1 MKIWLSKNS
10 EVPVRDQLVT
20 QITIGVL
27 SGDLQIGD
35 KLPSTREIARRFQIH
50 SNTVSSAYQKLAD
63 DGWLEF
69 RKGSGFYV
77 READEATLNIEM
89 QLDRLITDLLRS
101 AQALGFGPEDVRSRI
116 EGRLRSHT
124 AKRVLVIESDEKL
137 RDIIAHEIGTATG
150 AGVLGIDLGQFAGK
164 YKNERA
170 VYAAMMDEK
179 PKIEGM
185 IPPER
190 SCLYLR
196 AHSVA
201 EAMAGQPRPSQDD
214 LIAVASGW
222 EKFLLMA
229 KTMLVAA
236 NLEPASLIIRHT
248 GQKGW
253 KKGLGAAS
261 MIICDS
267 LTATSLP
274 GDEKVRPFPIV
285 SRDSLD
291 EVRNALE
298 S

>member
-1 MKIWLSKNS
+1 
-10 EVPVRDQLVT
+10 
-20 QITIGVL
+20 
-27 SGDLQIGD
+27 
-35 KLPSTREIARRFQIH
+35 
-50 SNTVSSAYQKLAD
+50 
-63 DGWLEF
+63 
-69 RKGSGFYV
+69 
-77 READEATLNIEM
+77 M

-116 EGRLRSHT
+116 EGRLRSHA

-150 AGVLGIDLGQFAGK
+150 GDVLGIDLGQFAGK

-185 IPPER
+185 IPPEK

-236 NLEPASLIIRHT
+236 NLSRPA
-248 GQKGW
+248 
-253 KKGLGAAS
+253 
-261 MIICDS
+261 
-267 LTATSLP
+267 
-274 GDEKVRPFPIV
+274 
-285 SRDSLD
+285 
-291 EVRNALE
+291 
-298 S
+298 